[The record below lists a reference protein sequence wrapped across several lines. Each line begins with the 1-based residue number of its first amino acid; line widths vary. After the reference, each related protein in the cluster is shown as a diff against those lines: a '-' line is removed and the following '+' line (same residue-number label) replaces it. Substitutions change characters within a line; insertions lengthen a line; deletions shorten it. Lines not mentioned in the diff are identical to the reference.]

1 MEPPFRPGEEESAGQ
16 NPEHRSEDKALAD
29 APHIETTLSNK
40 TVAYSSIVAFLAWVF
55 SVYDYTLFGTLLPA
69 MADGLGWSTATSTA
83 VATWVGVGVF
93 MVALSVGPLLDY
105 VGRKASLVL
114 TTAGAA
120 ISSGLTALSFSAL
133 YVVIVRAFS
142 GLGYSEQV
150 VNATYLNEIYG
161 KQQREG
167 FIYRRRGLVYSLV
180 QGGWP
185 VGVLVGAGLAA
196 ILVPTIGWRGTFLV
210 ATLPAVIIVI
220 MAFWLKESPTF
231 KAMKYIK
238 QLEKEGRHDEAVEFG
253 QEHDIDVHHTE
264 EVTYRQIFNPDIRK
278 HTIFLA
284 LAFLTNWIGI
294 QVFAVLGTTVL
305 TEGKGVSFGNALI
318 FLVVSNAAAYIG
330 YLTHGFFGDLI
341 GRRWTIA
348 GGWIISG
355 IAYTIMLFGPDAGA
369 FVLAMYTIGLFF
381 IIGPYAALLFYMGE
395 SFPTRMRGTGAAF
408 VNAMGPLGAIVG
420 SALLTVFLNAGF
432 QMTLA
437 AFFAG
442 AIAVVLSGLLMFGT
456 RKVEDVHQAEILE
469 EGA

>member
-1 MEPPFRPGEEESAGQ
+1 MDGPSQRGEGTVGQ
-16 NPEHRSEDKALAD
+16 SQGDAKNKGLAD

-93 MVALSVGPLLDY
+93 IAALSVGPLLDY
-105 VGRKASLVL
+105 VGRKASLVI

-120 ISSGLTALSFSAL
+120 LSSGLTALSFSAL
-133 YVVIVRAFS
+133 YVVIIRAFS

-150 VNATYLNEIYG
+150 VNASYLNEIYG
-161 KQQREG
+161 RQRREG
-167 FIYRRRGLVYSLV
+167 FIYRRRGLIYSLV

-196 ILVPTIGWRGTFLV
+196 LLLPVVGWRGTFLV
-210 ATLPAVIIVI
+210 ATLPAIIIVI

-231 KAMKYIK
+231 EAMKYVK
-238 QLEKEGRHDEAVEFG
+238 RLEKEGRHDEAVEFG
-253 QEHDIDVHHTE
+253 REHDIDVHHTE

-330 YLTHGFFGDLI
+330 YLTHGFLGDLI
-341 GRRWTIA
+341 GRRRTIA
-348 GGWIISG
+348 AGWIISG
-355 IAYTIMLFGPDAGA
+355 TAYAIMLFGPDAGA
-369 FVLAMYTIGLFF
+369 FVLTMYTIGLFF
-381 IIGPYAALLFYMGE
+381 VIGPYAALLFYMGE
-395 SFPTRMRGTGAAF
+395 SYPTRMRGTGAAF
-408 VNAMGPLGAIVG
+408 VNAMGPLGAIIG
-420 SALLTVFLNAGF
+420 SALLTLFLNAGF
-432 QMTLA
+432 EMTVS

-442 AIAVVLSGLLMFGT
+442 AVAIVISGLLMFGT
-456 RKVEDVHQAEILE
+456 RKVEDVYDAEAIG
-469 EGA
+469 EGV